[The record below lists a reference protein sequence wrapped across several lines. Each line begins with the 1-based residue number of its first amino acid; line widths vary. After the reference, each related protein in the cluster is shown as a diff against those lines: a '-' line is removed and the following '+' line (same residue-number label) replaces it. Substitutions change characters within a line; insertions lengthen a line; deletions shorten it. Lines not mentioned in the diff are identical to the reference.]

1 MLVIG
6 VVPVAQDPQSAGSR
20 TDCQQD
26 WMAALPA
33 PCSLTLGA
41 LYSRQPQA
49 GEDGQLQPIDAT
61 TRIKPEEGLEL
72 LRLARDLQAGA
83 LLEIGLAYGFST
95 QFLLASLVPRGGA
108 AGGAGSLSE
117 QRLAWRRPGPGRAD
131 GGCPEP

>member
-1 MLVIG
+1 
-6 VVPVAQDPQSAGSR
+6 
-20 TDCQQD
+20 
-26 WMAALPA
+26 MAALPA

-95 QFLLASLVPRGGA
+95 QFLLASLVPRGGGGWWRWIPFRA
-108 AGGAGSLSE
+108 ATGMASAGAWPSGR
-117 QRLAWRRPGPGRAD
+117 RLP
-131 GGCPEP
+131 